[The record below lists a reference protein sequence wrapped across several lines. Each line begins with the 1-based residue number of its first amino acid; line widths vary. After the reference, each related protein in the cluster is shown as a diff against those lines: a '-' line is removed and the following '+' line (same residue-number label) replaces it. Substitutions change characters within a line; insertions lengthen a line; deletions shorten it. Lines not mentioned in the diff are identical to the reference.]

1 MAPRSSR
8 KTLPGCRRSST
19 SPRNRGRIS
28 NCEPF
33 LRKCSMKGRSKPILR
48 GWQGSSIFAGSI
60 VLSQAGILM
69 GQGKGCWGHSRD
81 TALCAGNQALLRQ
94 SRGFS
99 AGLTRRPSLTGI
111 TLVGLHLSALVA
123 FGNQST
129 HGWSTHSTRISWEP
143 FTWGTVLKSQEF

>member
-8 KTLPGCRRSST
+8 ETLLSCRRSSI
-19 SPRNRGRIS
+19 SPRSRGRIS

-33 LRKCSMKGRSKPILR
+33 LRKCSKKGRSRPILR

-69 GQGKGCWGHSRD
+69 RQGRGSWGHSRD
-81 TALCAGNQALLRQ
+81 TAFCAGNQALLRQ

-99 AGLTRRPSLTGI
+99 AGHTRRPSLTSI

-129 HGWSTHSTRISWEP
+129 HGWSTHSTRIIWEP
-143 FTWGTVLKSQEF
+143 FT